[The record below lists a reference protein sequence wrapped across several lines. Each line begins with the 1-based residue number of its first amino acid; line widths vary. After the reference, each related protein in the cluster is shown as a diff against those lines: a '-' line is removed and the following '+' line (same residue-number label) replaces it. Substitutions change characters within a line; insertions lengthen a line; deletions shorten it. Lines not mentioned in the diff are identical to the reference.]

1 MKKVSPI
8 IQCSMPKRTVYLS
21 SVGGVFINE
30 NECFC
35 QGLFGLVETTNTMIN
50 CRLLLCYIER
60 HKYAFLSLSPMT
72 LHCVYLPLEYFQ
84 QNTLLPWAQFTET
97 KSANGTVKFKIPYST
112 VFLKKWA
119 IPGLSFLYFRLFNT
133 VDSKQ
138 MFNINFCQ

>member
-8 IQCSMPKRTVYLS
+8 IQCSMPKRTVYRS

-60 HKYAFLSLSPMT
+60 HKYAVLSLSPMT

-97 KSANGTVKFKIPYST
+97 KSANGTVKFKISRGVPYST
-112 VFLKKWA
+112 VFFKKMGHSR
-119 IPGLSFLYFRLFNT
+119 PLFSLFSSF
-133 VDSKQ
+133 
-138 MFNINFCQ
+138 